1 MESTVVA
8 TSFRADKEKL
18 QKLDALASAM
28 GRSRNWIV
36 NEALNN
42 FLSYQEWF
50 LAAVQEGITA
60 ADRGDFASKEDV
72 LSVFKKYGVK

>member
-1 MESTVVA
+1 MEPTVVA

-50 LAAVQEGITA
+50 LAEVQEGITA

-72 LSVFKKYGVK
+72 LYVFKKYGVK